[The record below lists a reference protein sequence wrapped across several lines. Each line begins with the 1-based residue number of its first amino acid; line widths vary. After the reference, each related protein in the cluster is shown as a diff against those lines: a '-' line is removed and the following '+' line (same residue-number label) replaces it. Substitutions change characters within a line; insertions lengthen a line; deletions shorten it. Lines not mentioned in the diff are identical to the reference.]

1 MIYRHNLA
9 LPPHLLI
16 SHRVYSLCSTS
27 PLCLLCSR
35 QSRWQKAA
43 KAADSSCLQ
52 MEQADNLAGW
62 LCRLEL
68 LMQQADAHTACIGH
82 RHKDDL
88 FEFQGHPIKHAS

>member
-1 MIYRHNLA
+1 
-9 LPPHLLI
+9 
-16 SHRVYSLCSTS
+16 
-27 PLCLLCSR
+27 
-35 QSRWQKAA
+35 
-43 KAADSSCLQ
+43 